1 MEAGQFFVS
10 TDGAAIDRIPAD
22 ISSAE
27 KGNRRKTAA
36 NKFLDRRQKSSRDGA
51 DRVRTVLRLKW
62 MKVAKMFKLID
73 SIDDADWRMKMSK
86 FGEPMSTVTRASWLV
101 RWLATCQKVA
111 PLITHC
117 ILCTLATMDNLSAG
131 TTCATLI
138 VGQSDADSVHFV
150 NEREI
155 NDTSTILWPFP
166 AEKVVTDCL
175 VDFEV
180 DLNVNFSK
188 ITPGAPLSRLA
199 SWL

>member
-36 NKFLDRRQKSSRDGA
+36 NKFFDRRQKSSRDGA

-73 SIDDADWRMKMSK
+73 SIDDADWRMKLIK

-166 AEKVVTDCL
+166 AEKVVIDCL
-175 VDFEV
+175 VDFKGQT
-180 DLNVNFSK
+180 SK
-188 ITPGAPLSRLA
+188 TALYASCRRLGSRLQ
-199 SWL
+199 S